1 MAAAPCDPL
10 RLDTETMTM
19 DENTF
24 ARYAEHLE
32 REDFESD
39 LYRICC
45 SIRWVARGEGYSL
58 VLQTIH
64 RFSQS

>member
-45 SIRWVARGEGYSL
+45 SIRWVA
-58 VLQTIH
+58 
-64 RFSQS
+64 

>member
-1 MAAAPCDPL
+1 MTGPVSDSLPASAMAAVPCDPL

-45 SIRWVARGEGYSL
+45 SIRWDE
-58 VLQTIH
+58 
-64 RFSQS
+64 